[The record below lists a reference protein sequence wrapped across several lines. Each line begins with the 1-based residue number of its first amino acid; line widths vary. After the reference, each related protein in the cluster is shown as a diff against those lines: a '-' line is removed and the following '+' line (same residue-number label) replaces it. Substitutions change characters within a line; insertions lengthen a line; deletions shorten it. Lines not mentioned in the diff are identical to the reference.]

1 MQPKHRGRYPTPDVA
16 ALQAG
21 DNGSACVSPAQQVD
35 VHVALALS
43 SAASDTASEL
53 SMAIMENELVDMKGK
68 KKTSLNL
75 KELN

>member
-68 KKTSLNL
+68 KKTS
-75 KELN
+75 